1 MFSIT
6 SGRYFLYREATD
18 MRKSFD
24 GLCGLVQGQLG
35 KNPMSGDL
43 FIFINKRRNRIKLL
57 RWETGGFVLFYKR
70 LEKGTFEFPES
81 ESTSL
86 SQTINYS
93 ELVMIITGISLKYAR
108 KRRRFLQQ
116 KRDEQRREAPS
127 DVFHGRTMATKRYEP
142 DCFCPIQ

>member
-24 GLCGLVQGQLG
+24 GLCGLVQSRLG

-81 ESTSL
+81 ESTNL
-86 SQTINYS
+86 SQKIDYS

-116 KRDEQRREAPS
+116 NTVRN
-127 DVFHGRTMATKRYEP
+127 
-142 DCFCPIQ
+142 